1 MWDQLRYHQSTFIEL
16 AGAKLSAL
24 TNQIHE

>member
-1 MWDQLRYHQSTFIEL
+1 MWGQLTYHQSTFIEL
-16 AGAKLSAL
+16 AGAKLSTL